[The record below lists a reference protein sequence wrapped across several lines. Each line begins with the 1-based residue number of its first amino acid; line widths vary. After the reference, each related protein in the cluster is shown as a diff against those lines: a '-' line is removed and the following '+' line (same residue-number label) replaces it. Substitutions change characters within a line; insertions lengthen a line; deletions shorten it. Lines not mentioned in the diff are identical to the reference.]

1 MFLLDGEHCNVF
13 THKAVNWSRL
23 KQLFKDNPVVPLYG
37 DMQTTLDHV
46 LAQAPN
52 FRSANWEAFDAARA
66 DPKVA
71 SKYLII
77 RNLDRYRSEYR
88 SFLASWQIGLNA
100 RKLHPADKTI
110 SYNAAMT
117 GLFLLSAWTGDVL
130 SQVGAVHLFFCFF
143 AHCGIRRR
151 GSTLRPTTRRRGKTL
166 PTTSGWCGSTTTRR
180 S

>member
-1 MFLLDGEHCNVF
+1 M
-13 THKAVNWSRL
+13 
-23 KQLFKDNPVVPLYG
+23 VPLYG

-52 FRSANWEAFDAARA
+52 FRSANWESFDAARA

-71 SKYLII
+71 NKYLII
-77 RNLDRYRSEYR
+77 RNVERYRSEYR

-130 SQVGAVHLFFCFF
+130 SQVRWLFSFPFTSNLSFF
-143 AHCGIRRR
+143 RRR
-151 GSTLRPTTRRRGKTL
+151 GNTRRRTTACRERTL
-166 PTTSGWCGSTTTRR
+166 PTTSEWCGSTTTGR

>member
-13 THKAVNWSRL
+13 THRAVNWSRL

-52 FRSANWEAFDAARA
+52 FRSANWESFDAARA

-71 SKYLII
+71 NKYLIV
-77 RNLDRYRSEYR
+77 RNAERYRSEYR

-130 SQVGAVHLFFCFF
+130 SQVGAYVCVCCPLLTLR
-143 AHCGIRRR
+143 RRR
-151 GSTLRPTTRRRGKTL
+151 GSTRLPTTVCRGKTL
-166 PTTSGWCGSTTTRR
+166 PTTSGWCGSTTTRP